1 MMFNDM
7 LHPMSTVKASDLLI
21 PLLPDEEPTIDKAVA
36 LADRLKQ
43 DKGLYVTPSFLLDV
57 WMRNRKDV

>member
-21 PLLPDEEPTIDKAVA
+21 PLMPDEEPTIDKAVA
-36 LADRLKQ
+36 LADRLTQ
-43 DKGLYVTPSFLLDV
+43 EKGLYVTPSFLLDV
-57 WMRNRKDV
+57 WMKKRKGN